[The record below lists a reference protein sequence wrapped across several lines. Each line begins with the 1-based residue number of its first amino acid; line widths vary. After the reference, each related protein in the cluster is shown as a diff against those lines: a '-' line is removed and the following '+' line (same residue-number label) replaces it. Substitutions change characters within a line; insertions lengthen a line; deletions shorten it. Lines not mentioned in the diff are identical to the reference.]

1 MKNEFDNNLTDKG
14 WQSMRR
20 LLDRDMPEQRR
31 RRRFAWWWFALLLLP
46 LVGAGGW
53 WLLRDSKPVDP
64 APKMDVLKNSKPVV
78 EAETP
83 LDENTERG
91 ETFEKLSNQPSVS
104 SAVVGA
110 PSAVVGVPA
119 NNKRQ
124 SSTPDEK
131 DRATVQ
137 PLTQS
142 VVGGDTNIGQKIPSD
157 DNVGGSNLIFGE
169 APFGEKTNFGEKTG
183 TQSSDD
189 LKPSDG
195 VAAGETFQ
203 KFPSFGELE
212 TLPVM
217 LQFIENQNPNA
228 TSPAHVAAFQPEITK
243 KQPTQK
249 RWSFG
254 LSAGLASD
262 NLSTVNGF
270 SAGAAVNWQFARK
283 WGLRSGLHYAQYR
296 LSAEERPVV
305 SLEADQ
311 YADATGNLVDLDTSG
326 GGLNTPVPS
335 VSSPEVLVPVERLRR
350 LEMPLLLYW
359 QPVRPLRIFGGIS
372 MNYTFSAKASAESFV
387 NNDSYFADTKQAQS
401 NLNELATS
409 NLRRWQANL
418 QTGFGIHLGKRF
430 ELDVFYQY
438 AIPDM
443 KKGNDMGTFNP
454 SMGNAGEAIEQ
465 RKGATHNFL
474 LNGILFF

>member
-14 WQSMRR
+14 WKSMRR
-20 LLDRDMPEQRR
+20 LLDREMPEQRR

-64 APKMDVLKNSKPVV
+64 APKMDVPKDSKPVV

-91 ETFEKLSNQPSVS
+91 ETFEKLSNQPSAS

-124 SSTPDEK
+124 SSIPGEK
-131 DRATVQ
+131 YRATVQ
-137 PLTQS
+137 PYTQS
-142 VVGGDTNIGQKIPSD
+142 VVGGDTNNGQNLIPSETSLGENTKPD
-157 DNVGGSNLIFGE
+157 EIGGKR
-169 APFGEKTNFGEKTG
+169 ARVY
-183 TQSSDD
+183 SSDD

-195 VAAGETFQ
+195 VAIGETRQ
-203 KFPSFGELE
+203 KLPIFGLLE
-212 TLPVM
+212 ALPVY
-217 LQFIENQNPNA
+217 LQLIENQNKKA
-228 TSPAHVAAFQPEITK
+228 IFLTPAVAIQPKITK
-243 KQPTQK
+243 KQPAQK

-254 LSAGLASD
+254 LSASLASE
-262 NLSTVNGF
+262 NMKTVNGF
-270 SAGAAVNWQFARK
+270 SAGAAVDWQFARI

-305 SLEADQ
+305 SLEAAQ
-311 YADATGNLVDLDTSG
+311 YADATGNFVSLDTSG
-326 GGLNTPVPS
+326 GGLNNPVPS
-335 VSSPEVLVPVERLRR
+335 VSNPEVLVPVERVRR
-350 LEMPLLLYW
+350 FEMPVLMYW

-372 MNYTFSAKASAESFV
+372 MNYTFSARASAESFV
-387 NNDSYFADTKQAQS
+387 NSNSYFANTKQAQS

-409 NLRRWQANL
+409 RLRRWQTNL
-418 QTGFGIHLGKRF
+418 QTGLGIRLGKRL
-430 ELDVFYQY
+430 ELDAFYQY
-438 AIPDM
+438 GVPDL
-443 KKGNDMGTFNP
+443 KAGTDSGTFDP
-454 SMGNAGEAIEQ
+454 TTGNAGENLEQ

>member
-20 LLDRDMPEQRR
+20 LLDRDMPQRR

-53 WLLRDSKPVDP
+53 WLLRDSKPVDRV
-64 APKMDVLKNSKPVV
+64 PKMDVPKDSKPVV
-78 EAETP
+78 EAEGE
-83 LDENTERG
+83 EN
-91 ETFEKLSNQPSVS
+91 LPNIP
-104 SAVVGA
+104 
-110 PSAVVGVPA
+110 AVVGVPA

-124 SSTPDEK
+124 RSMPGEK
-131 DRATVQ
+131 DPATVQ

-142 VVGGDTNIGQKIPSD
+142 VVGGDANNGQK
-157 DNVGGSNLIFGE
+157 LIFSE
-169 APFGEKTNFGEKTG
+169 VQFDEKTNLSENSDGKIG
-183 TQSSDD
+183 AQSSGD

-195 VAAGETFQ
+195 VTAGETSQ
-203 KFPSFGELE
+203 KFPSFGKLE
-212 TLPVM
+212 TLPVT

-243 KQPTQK
+243 KQPRQK

-270 SAGAAVNWQFARK
+270 SAGAAVNWQFALK

-311 YADATGNLVDLDTSG
+311 YTDATGNLVDLDTSG
-326 GGLNTPVPS
+326 GGLNNPVPS

-350 LEMPLLLYW
+350 LEMPLLMYW
-359 QPVRPLRIFGGIS
+359 QPVQPLRIFGGLS
-372 MNYTFSAKASAESFV
+372 MNYTFSARASAESFV

-401 NLNELATS
+401 NLSELATS

-418 QTGFGIHLGKRF
+418 QTGFGIRLGKRF

-443 KKGNDMGTFNP
+443 KKGNDMGTFDP
-454 SMGNAGEAIEQ
+454 STGNAGEAIEQ